1 MAGFADS
8 VLIAARVA
16 TGVLGWSPE
25 RFWGA
30 TPAELLTAIEGRF
43 GDVAGCVVVP
53 LASGDLRRMQERFP
67 DG

>member
-1 MAGFADS
+1 MAGFAA
-8 VLIAARVA
+8 LALAAARVA

-30 TPAELLTAIEGRF
+30 TAAEVLTAIEGRF
-43 GDVAGCVVVP
+43 GDLAAGTVTP
-53 LASGDLRRMQERFP
+53 LAADDLRRMQERFP